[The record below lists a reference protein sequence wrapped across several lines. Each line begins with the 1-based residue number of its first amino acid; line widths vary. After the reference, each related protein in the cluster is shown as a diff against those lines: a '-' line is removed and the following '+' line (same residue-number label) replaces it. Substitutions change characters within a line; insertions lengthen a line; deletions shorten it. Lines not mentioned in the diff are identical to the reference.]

1 MHTHTTPLTMLSSS
15 TGGLRSP
22 LRPSTLSAASYLPTT
37 AVRTPPCP
45 RAGFIPPRLP
55 GLSAPAHTDLPSPQ
69 TRNIKYFPALPFSI
83 FRLATAR
90 CCGGRRATAAGSGP
104 ADQRNIF
111 DMSPPPI
118 HSSQHFRCLSAF
130 LRRKEKSVSD
140 SFCFRSFQVR
150 PFSTLKLLVWRTPC
164 IRRRFKAGGLKDLFP
179 ALLNSSPIKPA
190 VPVSSRGRR
199 EEKKQENAHPKNG
212 HLQSRCWQTVT
223 FSVVN
228 VWYPSVVNTPPCFQ
242 PLLHSCWGTVCTI
255 S

>member
-22 LRPSTLSAASYLPTT
+22 PPLHPSALSAASYLPTT
-37 AVRTPPCP
+37 AVRTSPCP
-45 RAGFIPPRLP
+45 RARFIPPRLP

-164 IRRRFKAGGLKDLFP
+164 IRRRFKAGGLKYLFS
-179 ALLNSSPIKPA
+179 ALLNSSPIKSA
-190 VPVSSRGRR
+190 VPVSARFMTCRTLW
-199 EEKKQENAHPKNG
+199 A
-212 HLQSRCWQTVT
+212 LT
-223 FSVVN
+223 
-228 VWYPSVVNTPPCFQ
+228 
-242 PLLHSCWGTVCTI
+242 
-255 S
+255 

>member
-22 LRPSTLSAASYLPTT
+22 PPLRPSTLSAASYLPTT
-37 AVRTPPCP
+37 AVRTSPCP

-83 FRLATAR
+83 FWLATAR

-118 HSSQHFRCLSAF
+118 HSSQHSRCLSAF
-130 LRRKEKSVSD
+130 LRRKEKSVSV
-140 SFCFRSFQVR
+140 SARFIISLHFR
-150 PFSTLKLLVWRTPC
+150 L
-164 IRRRFKAGGLKDLFP
+164 
-179 ALLNSSPIKPA
+179 
-190 VPVSSRGRR
+190 
-199 EEKKQENAHPKNG
+199 
-212 HLQSRCWQTVT
+212 
-223 FSVVN
+223 
-228 VWYPSVVNTPPCFQ
+228 
-242 PLLHSCWGTVCTI
+242 
-255 S
+255 

>member
-37 AVRTPPCP
+37 AVRTSPCP

-69 TRNIKYFPALPFSI
+69 TRNIKYFPALPFHLPARNRALLWGTPCYSR
-83 FRLATAR
+83 RLRT
-90 CCGGRRATAAGSGP
+90 GRSKE
-104 ADQRNIF
+104 
-111 DMSPPPI
+111 
-118 HSSQHFRCLSAF
+118 HFRHVSTSNPFQPAFPVSFRFSAKE
-130 LRRKEKSVSD
+130 RKVR
-140 SFCFRSFQVR
+140 FCFRSFQVR

-190 VPVSSRGRR
+190 VPVSSRGGR

-242 PLLHSCWGTVCTI
+242 PLLQVLAGAAVCTI
-255 S
+255 SYS

>member
-22 LRPSTLSAASYLPTT
+22 PPLRPSTLSAASYLPTT
-37 AVRTPPCP
+37 AVRTSPCP

-118 HSSQHFRCLSAF
+118 HSSQHSRCLSAF
-130 LRRKEKSVSD
+130 LRRKEKSVSV
-140 SFCFRSFQVR
+140 SA
-150 PFSTLKLLVWRTPC
+150 
-164 IRRRFKAGGLKDLFP
+164 RFKFVHFRL
-179 ALLNSSPIKPA
+179 
-190 VPVSSRGRR
+190 
-199 EEKKQENAHPKNG
+199 
-212 HLQSRCWQTVT
+212 
-223 FSVVN
+223 
-228 VWYPSVVNTPPCFQ
+228 
-242 PLLHSCWGTVCTI
+242 
-255 S
+255 